1 MPMNT
6 INRFL
11 FKDLN
16 IRGQH
21 LSLNDAWQEMIQ
33 NRSYSP
39 LVRQLFGELSA
50 LAIFLAS
57 GMKHQGKLTL
67 QIQGDGV
74 VSLLLVEVSSEL
86 KIRGMV
92 RANGTIK
99 PSDSLDKILGKGQIV
114 ATLYNAQ
121 TDHSFQSLVPR
132 NSQGLVATFEDYFS
146 QSEQLDSKL
155 WVSSTKD
162 NLSAMLIQKM
172 PEADQ
177 YNTEGWHRVCTLAG
191 TVTDKELSELDAE
204 RLLHRLFHEETLQLF
219 EADWVSYECTQNKER
234 FEKIIFDL
242 GEQDARDL
250 LNEQGEISI
259 HNEICNEHLFFDE
272 QDVNRI
278 FTSKFPEE

>member
-1 MPMNT
+1 MNT

-16 IRGQH
+16 VRGQH

>member
-1 MPMNT
+1 MNT

-11 FKDLN
+11 FKGLN

-21 LSLNDAWQEMIQ
+21 LSLDGAWQKMIQ
-33 NRSYSP
+33 NRGYNP

-50 LAIFLAS
+50 LAIFLAN

-67 QIQGDGV
+67 QIQGDGI
-74 VSLLLVEVSSEL
+74 VSLLLVEVGSDL

-92 RANGTIK
+92 RANDSIE
-99 PSDSLDKILGKGQIV
+99 PNDSLDKILGEGQIV

-132 NSQGLVATFEDYFS
+132 NAQGLVATFEDYFS

-155 WVSSTKD
+155 WVSSTK
-162 NLSAMLIQKM
+162 NGLSAMLIQKM

-177 YNTEGWHRVCTLAG
+177 HDAEGWHRITSLAG
-191 TVTDKELSELDAE
+191 TVTDEELNDLDAE

-219 EADWVSYECTQNKER
+219 DADWVSYECAQNKDR

-250 LNEQGEISI
+250 LKEQGEISI

-278 FTSKFPEE
+278 FTSKAQEE

>member
-1 MPMNT
+1 MNT

-204 RLLHRLFHEETLQLF
+204 RLLHRLFHKETLQLF